1 MERFLIQ
8 LVKAYQRYLSPL
20 FPPSCR
26 YQPTCSNYMIQAIN
40 KHGAFKGFLMGMG
53 RIFRCHPLIMGGQ
66 DPVPDYFTLRRHPS
80 YRPQNKK

>member
-53 RIFRCHPLIMGGQ
+53 SIFRCHPLIKGGQ
-66 DPVPDYFTLRRHPS
+66 DPVPDYFTLRRHLS